1 MGVPLRT
8 EFAVYGVGF
17 FPVCTFFM
25 TVTIMPLWVV
35 QMDLSPFLLG
45 IVLGCR
51 PVLPLFFSIHT
62 GALIDRIGGR
72 KVMIFFAAILLVPP
86 ALYPAMPWVW
96 AVIAL
101 QMMMGLADSI
111 GWLGAQALVGQLMQG
126 RASYTV
132 RLALASRV
140 ANVIGP
146 IMAGAAW
153 DNWGPWGTFGMITLW
168 ASGML
173 FSALMLPK
181 ATPGATAPH
190 DEAPGDEAPSDEA
203 APPPTRPAL
212 RALVPDPADYIAAF
226 KMLAAPALAITVVI
240 GMMTH
245 VGNNIQSTFYIV
257 WLNGMGISGTLIG
270 TLFSISAIAAS
281 AGTLLAAPLGRLVPR
296 YWLLWSVVAAAIV
309 LVAITPLLGTY
320 MVLAVVLSIR
330 SGFGGMHQPLVISL
344 MLQNAGAGSSGK
356 VMGLRGTANR
366 IASIVG
372 PVSMGAIAEVI
383 GIEASFYVIGV
394 IATAI
399 MIYIAWRMTFYPEI
413 HDKAREG

>member
-8 EFAVYGVGF
+8 ELAVYGVGF
-17 FPVCTFFM
+17 FPVCTYFM
-25 TVTIMPLWVV
+25 TITVMPLWVL

-45 IVLGCR
+45 LVLGCR
-51 PVLPLFFSIHT
+51 PVLPLLFSIHT
-62 GALIDRIGGR
+62 GTLIDRIGGR
-72 KVMIFFAAILLVPP
+72 KVMIFFAVILLVPP
-86 ALYPAMPWVW
+86 VLYPAMPWVW

-101 QMMMGLADSI
+101 QMMMGLADSM
-111 GWLGAQALVGQLMQG
+111 GWLGAQALVGQLMKG
-126 RASYTV
+126 RTSHTV

-146 IMAGAAW
+146 VMAGAAW
-153 DNWGPWGTFGMITLW
+153 DHWGPWWTFGMISMW

-181 ATPGATAPH
+181 G
-190 DEAPGDEAPSDEA
+190 APGTPAPSDEAPSDEA
-203 APPPTRPAL
+203 APALTRSTLHMLIPN
-212 RALVPDPADYIAAF
+212 PADYITAF
-226 KMLAAPALAITVVI
+226 KMLAAPALTITLVI

-270 TLFSISAIAAS
+270 SLLSISAIAAG

-296 YWLLWSVVAAAIV
+296 YWLLWSVVTAATI
-309 LVAITPLLGTY
+309 LIAITPLLGTY
-320 MVLAVVLSIR
+320 MVLAIVLSIR
-330 SGFGGMHQPLVISL
+330 SGCGGMHQPLVISL
-344 MLQNAGAGSSGK
+344 ILRNAGEGSAGK
-356 VMGLRGTANR
+356 AMGLRGTANR
-366 IASIVG
+366 IASIAA

-383 GIEASFYVIGV
+383 GIEASFYAIGV

-399 MIYIAWRMTFYPEI
+399 MILIAWRMTFHPEI

>member
-1 MGVPLRT
+1 MDKTRTIDSSGVPLRT
-8 EFAVYGVGF
+8 ELAVYGVGF
-17 FPVCTFFM
+17 FPVCTYFM

-51 PVLPLFFSIHT
+51 PVLPLLFSIHT

-72 KVMIFFAAILLVPP
+72 KVMIFFAVILLVPP

-96 AVIAL
+96 AVIML
-101 QMMMGLADSI
+101 QMMMGLADSM

-126 RASYTV
+126 RTSYTG

-146 IMAGAAW
+146 VMAGAAW
-153 DNWGPWGTFGMITLW
+153 DHWGPWGTFGMISLW

-181 ATPGATAPH
+181 GPPGAL
-190 DEAPGDEAPSDEA
+190 APSDGQ
-203 APPPTRPAL
+203 APPPTRPSL
-212 RALVPDPADYIAAF
+212 RALVPDPADYVATF
-226 KMLAAPALAITVVI
+226 KMLAAPALAITVMI

-270 TLFSISAIAAS
+270 TLFSITAIVAG

-296 YWLLWSVVAAAIV
+296 YWLLWFVVTAAII
-309 LVAITPLLGTY
+309 LVAITPLLGSY
-320 MVLAVVLSIR
+320 MVLMFVMSIR
-330 SGFGGMHQPLVISL
+330 SGFGGIHQPLVISL
-344 MLQNAGAGSSGK
+344 MLRNAGTGSSGK

-366 IASIVG
+366 IASIAG
-372 PVSMGAIAEVI
+372 PVLMGAIAEVI
-383 GIEASFYVIGV
+383 GIEASFYVIGA

-399 MIYIAWRMTFYPEI
+399 MIFIAWRMTFHPEI